1 MNDFLTMRLIDP
13 AQVTAG
19 YYNTVTGEEHY
30 HNPDTL
36 MYGAS
41 TAKLPTNMVFAERV
55 SKGEMTM
62 DTLIRGNRYGLLQE
76 LSLINS
82 DNPAQ
87 DTLSGELGGGNYI
100 EFRKHLLPYIG
111 EGINLQFFLQ
121 NHQAREIP
129 LILQLLQQR
138 IGLHHG
144 KQQRFLQVSETGD
157 PCRHTVDGCIK
168 VIQRQEHP
176 VDSAANHFL
185 ADLAGLIIKHHHM
198 VAVPSDAT
206 GHMKRHPPIIG

>member
-1 MNDFLTMRLIDP
+1 MKPKRLLTYILTLLCMTALLSTGVCAVDPNDPRFVDKTWEEVMNDFLTMRLIDP

-87 DTLSGELGGGNYI
+87 DTLSAELGGGNYI
-100 EFRKHLLPYIG
+100 EFRKQLLPYIG
-111 EGINLQFFLQ
+111 
-121 NHQAREIP
+121 ATSSSP
-129 LILQLLQQR
+129 L
-138 IGLHHG
+138 
-144 KQQRFLQVSETGD
+144 T
-157 PCRHTVDGCIK
+157 
-168 VIQRQEHP
+168 
-176 VDSAANHFL
+176 
-185 ADLAGLIIKHHHM
+185 
-198 VAVPSDAT
+198 
-206 GHMKRHPPIIG
+206 